1 MNLPKFS
8 LTEFSDK
15 PINGRQTSFINKLSH
30 LNAEEK
36 TLFLVGAVLATV
48 LIVGAISLSSIY
60 AIDQT
65 IEEITKENI
74 VLTEK
79 ATRVVSYQL
88 EQAINFERALR
99 YAEHNDWQKY
109 DLAKGEF
116 NSLEE
121 KTEKEFSEAEELL
134 EHMMFDADNQKQ
146 IEVLERLDNIFTDI
160 EKEHHE
166 YETIVLQTFSLVQA
180 GDSNEAHE
188 QIEKV
193 DEQQEHI
200 IHELGALLVELEAF
214 TAGSALIAENEGQN
228 AMWSMIISTIII
240 VVLCV
245 AALFFTRKLV
255 KIVKTS
261 TRIVVKIS
269 KGDLDISKEEFGTQ
283 KHKLISALD
292 DMTENIQQLIGKTS
306 TSAIDVNRGSQ
317 EAKSAVMQI
326 SSASQQTAT
335 AMNDIAKGA
344 VDIVTK
350 SQNITNSIS
359 NVSESITNLAH
370 ETSSVNAL
378 VKGVLKTSEDG
389 IMLTHKADTKMS
401 EIIQSNEKASALV
414 NDFVKKS
421 DTVNSF
427 VDSIKDIADQTN
439 LLALNAAIEA
449 ARAGDAG
456 RGFAVVASEVRRLAE
471 NSAKSA
477 KEISITIKEFKDAT
491 QSTFDSMIEEQEKIK
506 QGKEIIDK
514 TLQSFQKTVENIK
527 KISTSVDTISTST
540 EDQLPLIEGI
550 KTDMEEI
557 DTISN
562 SNAAA
567 VEEVSS
573 ATEETAAGSEE
584 ILSTMEGLSE
594 NSDKLEEL
602 VKEFKLPESQT
613 QHRKDTSAKKK
624 ITKQDNDT
632 VDELVEKFDE
642 SVKPQTQKA
651 DIHAN

>member
-1 MNLPKFS
+1 MNIPKFS

-116 NSLEE
+116 NSLKEI
-121 KTEKEFSEAEELL
+121 TEKEFSEAEELL
-134 EHMMFDADNQKQ
+134 EHIMLDADNQKQ
-146 IEVLERLDNIFTDI
+146 IEVLEQLDNLFTDI

-214 TAGSALIAENEGQN
+214 TAWSALIAENEGQN

-261 TRIVVKIS
+261 TRIVAKIS

-292 DMTENIQQLIGKTS
+292 DMTERIQQLIGKTS

-335 AMNDIAKGA
+335 AMSDIAKGA

-359 NVSESITNLAH
+359 NVSESITNLVH
-370 ETSSVNAL
+370 ETSSVNEL

-389 IMLTHKADTKMS
+389 IKLTHKADTKMS

-550 KTDMEEI
+550 KTDIEEI

-562 SNAAA
+562 SNSAA

-573 ATEETAAGSEE
+573 ATEETAAGSEQ
-584 ILSTMEGLSE
+584 ILSTMESLSE
-594 NSDKLEEL
+594 NTDKLEEL

-632 VDELVEKFDE
+632 VEELVEKFDE
-642 SVKPQTQKA
+642 SVKPQTQEA

>member
-1 MNLPKFS
+1 MNLGKFS
-8 LTEFSDK
+8 FTEFSDK
-15 PINGRQTSFINKLSH
+15 SVNGGQASFINKLSH
-30 LNAEEK
+30 LSAEEK
-36 TLFLVGAVLATV
+36 TLLLVGAVLATV
-48 LIVGAISLSSIY
+48 LIVGAISISSIY
-60 AIDQT
+60 AIDET
-65 IEEITKENI
+65 VEEITTENI

-99 YAEHNDWQKY
+99 YAEHNDWQSY

-116 NSLEE
+116 SSLEE

-134 EHMMFDADNQKQ
+134 EHLMLDADNQEQ
-146 IEVLERLDNIFTDI
+146 IEVLEKLDNLFTDI

-166 YETIVLQTFSLVQA
+166 YETQVFQTFSLVQK

-193 DEQQEHI
+193 DKQQEHI
-200 IHELGALLVELEAF
+200 IHELDALLVELEAF

-261 TRIVVKIS
+261 TQVAAKIS
-269 KGDLDISKEEFGTQ
+269 GGDLDISKEEFGTE

-292 DMTENIQQLIGKTS
+292 DMTKNIQQLIGKTS
-306 TSAIDVNRGSQ
+306 TSAINVNSSSQ
-317 EAKSAVMQI
+317 EAKNAVLQI

-335 AMNDIAKGA
+335 AMGEIAKGA
-344 VDIVTK
+344 GDIVTK

-370 ETSSVNAL
+370 ETSSVNNL

-389 IMLTHKADTKMS
+389 IKLTHEADTKMS

-414 NDFVKKS
+414 NDFVTKS
-421 DTVNSF
+421 DAVNSF
-427 VDSIKDIADQTN
+427 VDSIKNIASQTN

-471 NSAKSA
+471 NSTKSA
-477 KEISITIKEFKDAT
+477 EEISFTIKEFKDAT
-491 QSTFDSMIEEQEKIK
+491 QLTFDSMIEEQEKIK
-506 QGKEIIDK
+506 QGKEIIDN

-527 KISTSVDTISTST
+527 KISTNVDTISTST
-540 EDQLPLIEGI
+540 EGQLPLIEGI
-550 KTDMEEI
+550 KTDIEEI

-584 ILSTMEGLSE
+584 ILSTLENLTE
-594 NSDKLEEL
+594 NSAKLEEL

-613 QHRKDTSAKKK
+613 THVKNNRIAAGSEENSRTSE
-624 ITKQDNDT
+624 
-632 VDELVEKFDE
+632 ELSSNSEKSEKLIGKFNLPV
-642 SVKPQTQKA
+642 S
-651 DIHAN
+651 